1 MLFSEHTGKCHLF
14 FVLFSTYKFFFSFL
28 YCSGF
33 CHILTWISHG
43 FICSPH
49 PDPPSHL
56 PLYPIPLGHLFLFL
70 GNSERKKYFL
80 SVRKVLLR
88 PKCLC
93 VLVAQS
99 CPTLH
104 DPMDYRAH
112 QAPLSMG
119 FSGQEYWSGLPFP
132 SPSVYISDLKKRTII
147 PFIIPLLLP
156 FLGDRII
163 SCEFLFHID
172 WSAVSDCLIA

>member
-1 MLFSEHTGKCHLF
+1 MFG
-14 FVLFSTYKFFFSFL
+14 
-28 YCSGF
+28 G
-33 CHILTWISHG
+33 
-43 FICSPH
+43 
-49 PDPPSHL
+49 
-56 PLYPIPLGHLFLFL
+56 
-70 GNSERKKYFL
+70 RKKYFL

-88 PKCLC
+88 PKCLR

-112 QAPLSMG
+112 QAPLSME
-119 FSGQEYWSGLPFP
+119 FSGQEYWSGLLFP

-156 FLGDRII
+156 FFGG
-163 SCEFLFHID
+163 
-172 WSAVSDCLIA
+172 